1 MLTILL
7 VTLPATPL
15 VAGTWHTALVVE
27 FGSGG
32 TYTGCTIGI
41 RPNDGMICNNATPE
55 LIDTV
60 FLGAGRDVLVLAL
73 GSQPV
78 LRDCTISAGSR
89 YAVRVAVYDPG
100 SEIDLGGN
108 TWFSSDPRAVRARIL
123 DALVD
128 PSLGATVLIEPLDGG
143 GVPVRDLT
151 FGSLKAQYR

>member
-1 MLTILL
+1 
-7 VTLPATPL
+7 
-15 VAGTWHTALVVE
+15 
-27 FGSGG
+27 
-32 TYTGCTIGI
+32 
-41 RPNDGMICNNATPE
+41 
-55 LIDTV
+55 
-60 FLGAGRDVLVLAL
+60 
-73 GSQPV
+73 
-78 LRDCTISAGSR
+78 
-89 YAVRVAVYDPG
+89 VAVYDPG